1 MRKKKKKKYTVK
13 IARKL
18 LEIYLLIGTFTDY
31 GDLVT
36 ALQRL
41 HVKLNKHGMVSL
53 ASRISSV
60 QSSLLSSEISRA
72 LATRRAVLERR
83 YARTHTA
90 LPINSTNLGKE
101 VRDYFSY
108 FNFRFNDN
116 LLSRS

>member
-1 MRKKKKKKYTVK
+1 MIPSFTSF
-13 IARKL
+13 
-18 LEIYLLIGTFTDY
+18 LIIDY

-41 HVKLNKHGMVSL
+41 HMKLNKHGMVSL

-90 LPINSTNLGKE
+90 LPINSMNLGKE
-101 VRDYFSY
+101 V
-108 FNFRFNDN
+108 
-116 LLSRS
+116 